1 MTGTYAWI
9 VDSTLTSDE
18 RDDTKLVEEADPELS
33 RNGWTG
39 PHDAPAELTD
49 RLKRGEGR
57 VWRTL
62 YDVDYTGHPADERV
76 CHVGRYLDFYDIGD
90 PRGESV
96 DADAEFGPLDDLSRH
111 DCGAT
116 DVQYRQEDGTWKS
129 L

>member
-9 VDSTLTSDE
+9 VDHTMTTDDK
-18 RDDTKLVEEADPELS
+18 DDTKLVEETDPALS

-39 PHDAPAELTD
+39 PHEAPAELID
-49 RLKRGEGR
+49 RLTRGEGR

-62 YDVDYTGHPADERV
+62 YDVDYSGHPADQRV
-76 CHVGRYLDFYDIGD
+76 CQVGRYLDFCDLGD

-96 DADAEFGPLDDLSRH
+96 AADAEFGPLDDLSRG
-111 DCGAT
+111 DCGA
-116 DVQYRQEDGTWKS
+116 VEIQYQQEDGTWTT